1 MMKMYCNVCNKHRKI
16 KTLEYHMFL
25 KTLGLS
31 IVYSK
36 CGHEYKKYLKKK
48 NQLNRRVSESI

>member
-1 MMKMYCNVCNKHRKI
+1 
-16 KTLEYHMFL
+16 MFVINIE

-48 NQLNRRVSESI
+48 NQLKY